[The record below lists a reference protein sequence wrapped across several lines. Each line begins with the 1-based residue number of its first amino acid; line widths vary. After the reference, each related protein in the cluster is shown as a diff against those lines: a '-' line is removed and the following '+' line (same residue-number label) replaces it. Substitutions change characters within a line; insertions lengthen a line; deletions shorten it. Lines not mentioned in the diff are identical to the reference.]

1 MRFIIDTKLFEQ
13 FPDLHVGAVVVEGAD
28 NAGLGAEILKLLRK
42 SEQDAGEKYA
52 ETQLSELPHIACWR
66 KAYKAFGAND
76 YRSSVEALL
85 KRAIKGDALPDINP
99 LVNLYN
105 ALSLKYLIP
114 FGGEDLDKAY
124 GDIALGYAQ
133 GDEPCVLIGETE
145 NRSPKQGEII
155 YKDSAGV
162 LCRRWNWR
170 EAERTKLAGTTTRA
184 ILVCEDLFSGNSAL
198 CLSAISEYLETAK
211 KLLGGTGKA
220 FVLRAG
226 EESGEV

>member
-1 MRFIIDTKLFEQ
+1 MRFIIDEKLFEQ
-13 FPDLHVGAVVVEGAD
+13 FPDLRVGAVMVEGAD
-28 NAGLGAEILKLLRK
+28 NSGNAEILKLLRE
-42 SEQDAGEKYA
+42 SEREAEKKYA
-52 ETQLSELPHIACWR
+52 CVQLSELPQIACWR
-66 KAYKAFGAND
+66 TAYKAFGAND

-114 FGGEDLDKAY
+114 FGGEDLGAVQ
-124 GDIALGYAQ
+124 GDIVLDYAR

-145 NRSPKQGEII
+145 NRSPKVGEII

-170 EAERTKLAGTTTRA
+170 EAERTKLTGVTTRA
-184 ILVCEDLFSGNSAL
+184 ILVCEDLFSGNDEL
-198 CLSAISEYLETAK
+198 CLSAINEYLETAVK
-211 KLLGGTGKA
+211 FLGGAGKA

-226 EESGEV
+226 EASGEV